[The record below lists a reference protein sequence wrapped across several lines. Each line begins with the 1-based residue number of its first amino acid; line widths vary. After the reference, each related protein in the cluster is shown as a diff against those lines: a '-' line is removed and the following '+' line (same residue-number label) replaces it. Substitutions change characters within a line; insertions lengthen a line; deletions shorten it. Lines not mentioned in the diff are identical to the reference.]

1 MVDETLLGFIKWL
14 RKWFVNPDISSMIY
28 GMWRAADGVP
38 VHGGIISAGEFLH
51 LIAEYAGEAKL
62 GRGSGLEVEVIDGP
76 FSVHVVEHRTR
87 TLLID
92 LHLEA
97 DARVD
102 EKLASKLLREA
113 LRQLEEAE
121 GLMAVRIMIS

>member
-1 MVDETLLGFIKWL
+1 MADEALLGFIRWL
-14 RKWFVNPDISSMIY
+14 RKWFSDPDISSMIY
-28 GMWRAADGVP
+28 GMWRAAEGVP
-38 VHGGIISAGEFLH
+38 VHGGLVSAGEFLQ
-51 LIAEYAGEAKL
+51 LVAEYAREAKL
-62 GRGSGLEVEVIDGP
+62 GRRGGLEVEVIDGP
-76 FSVHVVEHRTR
+76 FSVHAVERRTR

-102 EKLASKLLREA
+102 EKLVSKLLREA

-121 GLMAVRIMIS
+121 GLMAVRIVVS